1 MIALDIDSVARMRL
15 DAELGHGE
23 RVLWM
28 AKPRPRRQ
36 LRSFGIYLFAIPWT
50 AFSVFWIGMAGFG
63 HGTPDVASIFFTLF
77 GLPFLLIGIGML
89 AAPFVAVATARRTV
103 YALTD
108 RRVLRIGW
116 GRRTVTKSVLLS
128 QVGPITRTSGA
139 DGYGDLKI
147 ETHTSSD
154 GDGGRTTETFNLD
167 GVPDVAGLE
176 RLLLEAAHTARA
188 ARDLPSAPRD
198 PLAKVGQPP
207 F

>member
-1 MIALDIDSVARMRL
+1 MRL

-23 RVLWM
+23 HAVWV

-50 AFSVFWIGMAGFG
+50 GFSVFWMAMAGSG
-63 HGTPDVASIFFTLF
+63 HGTPDVASVFFTLF

-89 AAPFVAVATARRTV
+89 AVPFAAVAAARRTV

-108 RRVLRIGW
+108 RRLLRIGW
-116 GRRTVTKSVLLS
+116 GRRRTVTKSVLLS
-128 QVGPITRTSGA
+128 QIGPITRTSGT

-147 ETHTSSD
+147 ETHTRSD
-154 GDGGRTTETFNLD
+154 GDGGRTTETFSLD

-176 RLLLEAAHTARA
+176 RLLLEATHPARA
-188 ARDLPSAPRD
+188 PHSTPREAMVKASQT
-198 PLAKVGQPP
+198 PR
-207 F
+207 